1 MDLNPAAPMRKSV
14 RNDPWYVRVPLIL
27 FTVAFIG
34 IMVIAPLANVFY
46 QGLEM
51 GLGVVYAAISHPHAL
66 HALQLTLIATAFA
79 VVLNVTFGIAVAWA
93 IARFRFTGKAVLTSL
108 IDLPFSVS
116 PVIAGLIF
124 VLLFGAYGF
133 VGPLALGPIAQCVVN
148 VVIFGLMGLVLAWL
162 NSIFNLSS
170 SVLRPRWAG
179 LVLVGGLATLGFFRP
194 VTELHR
200 VEIIFAVPGIV
211 LATAFVTFPFIARE
225 LIPVLE
231 AIGPEEE
238 EASRTLGASG
248 WQMFWYVT
256 LPNIKWGLLYGVLL
270 CNARAIGEFGA
281 VSVVSGKLAGR
292 TDTLPIHIEKLYQ
305 GFGAVQTASAFAISA
320 LLCCLALMTLAFKS
334 FLEWKNRQ
342 HLLEAAAKEPL

>member
-1 MDLNPAAPMRKSV
+1 MDSHPAAPTCKPVRK
-14 RNDPWYVRVPLIL
+14 DPWFVRLPLIL
-27 FTVAFIG
+27 FTVLFIG
-34 IMVIAPLANVFY
+34 VMIIGPLTNVFV
-46 QGLEM
+46 QGFEL
-51 GLGVVYAAISHPHAL
+51 GLGVVYDAISHEHAL
-66 HALQLTLIATAFA
+66 HALQLTLIATACA
-79 VVLNVTFGIAVAWA
+79 VFFNVLFGVAVAWA
-93 IARFRFTGKAVLTSL
+93 IARFRFTGKAILTSL

-133 VGPLALGPIAQCVVN
+133 VGPIALGPIAQGVAN
-148 VVIFGLMGLVLAWL
+148 VVIFGLFGLMLAWI
-162 NSIFNLSS
+162 NSMFNLSS
-170 SVLRPRWAG
+170 FALRPRWAG
-179 LVLVGGLATLGFFRP
+179 LILTLGFASLGFLRP
-194 VTELHR
+194 VTELQR
-200 VEIIFAVPGIV
+200 IEIIFAVPGIV

-305 GFGAVQTASAFAISA
+305 GFGAVQTASAFAISSLLCGMA
-320 LLCCLALMTLAFKS
+320 LLTLVFKS

-342 HLLEAAAKEPL
+342 YLSNQAAKENS